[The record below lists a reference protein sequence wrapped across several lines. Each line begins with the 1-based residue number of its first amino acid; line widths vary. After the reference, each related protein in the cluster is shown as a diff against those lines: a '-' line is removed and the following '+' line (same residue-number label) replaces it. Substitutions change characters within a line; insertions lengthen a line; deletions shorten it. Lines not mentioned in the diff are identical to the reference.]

1 MGDHDANIDTLH
13 TTKNKAKI
21 STPVPNK
28 LKIRR
33 GGGMQLR
40 RMGITDGFYD
50 DANIDTLHKAK
61 ISTPVPKQAENKNH
75 TYKSLLFP
83 L

>member
-1 MGDHDANIDTLH
+1 
-13 TTKNKAKI
+13 
-21 STPVPNK
+21 
-28 LKIRR
+28 
-33 GGGMQLR
+33 MQLR

>member
-1 MGDHDANIDTLH
+1 MLCWQRRGDV
-13 TTKNKAKI
+13 KEWRE
-21 STPVPNK
+21 
-28 LKIRR
+28 KIRR

-50 DANIDTLHKAK
+50 GDHDANIDTLHKAK